1 MLITVRAFG
10 SLMNHMPKMAETLT
24 VQMAEA
30 STAAEVIAY
39 LELPDHAIWIMTVNG
54 EKVEPTHRLKDGD
67 LLSLFAPVAG
77 G

>member
-10 SLMNHMPKMAETLT
+10 TLMNHMPEMAETLT
-24 VQMAEA
+24 LEFAQAVRVVD
-30 STAAEVIAY
+30 VIAH
-39 LELPDHAIWIMTVNG
+39 LELPDYAIWIMTVNS
-54 EKVEPTHRLKDGD
+54 EKVEPSHMLKDGD